1 MIMESLQKDLQKELK
16 KFHDWFDNLLKQS
29 NMST

>member
-1 MIMESLQKDLQKELK
+1 MSMEDLQKELK
-16 KFHDWFDNLLKQS
+16 KFHEWFDNLLKQS